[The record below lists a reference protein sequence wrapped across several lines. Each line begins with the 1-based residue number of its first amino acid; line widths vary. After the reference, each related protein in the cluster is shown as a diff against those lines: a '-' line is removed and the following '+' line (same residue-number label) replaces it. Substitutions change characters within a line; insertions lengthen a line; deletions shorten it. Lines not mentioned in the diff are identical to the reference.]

1 MGVGLALVV
10 AGTGCRCG
18 HEATLTPDT
27 PAARTST
34 PAAPR
39 AIRRDPG
46 PPPWRVGVL
55 YWSEN
60 IPGQVAMRQGL
71 EAEAS
76 LLNAQNPVLTLIP
89 RVAGDGELGRTRQVE
104 QMQALLD
111 DPTLD
116 ALIVQPSDT
125 MALTAPLVRANGLG
139 VPVVA
144 YDQYIHGGQLA
155 AFVTSDNAQAGRLAG
170 EYVAHRFPDDHT
182 IQLVLVEYPA
192 VSSTV
197 DRLDAF
203 LSALK
208 SAGQPHHIV
217 ASYVAV
223 EPVAGREAGA
233 AIVRDFPRRGSVDVV
248 FTVNDGGGLA
258 VAEVLARAG
267 RDEVMFATIDGD
279 PASVESIERG
289 GLIAIDAAQFCGPM
303 GAAALRAT
311 YRILRGEP
319 VGEHQLIPTFPVTR
333 ETRARYPGWMGPLP
347 EAFELP
353 WRSETPLW
361 TPELREIAKP

>member
-1 MGVGLALVV
+1 M
-10 AGTGCRCG
+10 
-18 HEATLTPDT
+18 
-27 PAARTST
+27 
-34 PAAPR
+34 
-39 AIRRDPG
+39 
-46 PPPWRVGVL
+46 L

-60 IPGQVAMRQGL
+60 IPGQVAMRRGL
-71 EAEAS
+71 EAEAAR
-76 LLNAQNPVLTLIP
+76 LNAERMTITLIP
-89 RVAGDGELGRTRQVE
+89 HVAGDGEQGRARQVD
-104 QMQALLD
+104 QMHALLD

-125 MALTAPLVRANGLG
+125 VALTAPLLRANALG

-170 EYVAHRFPDDHT
+170 EYVAHRFADDRT

-203 LSALK
+203 LGALK
-208 SAGQPHHIV
+208 SARQPHRIA

-233 AIVRDFPRRGSVDVV
+233 AILRDFPNKGSVDVV

-258 VAEVLARAG
+258 VADVLARAG

-289 GLIAIDAAQFCGPM
+289 GLIAVDAAQFCGPM
-303 GAAALRAT
+303 GAAALRAAHH
-311 YRILRGEP
+311 ILRGEP

-333 ETRARYPGWMGPLP
+333 ETLARYPGWMGPLP

-353 WRSETPLW
+353 WRSKTPLW
-361 TPELREIAKP
+361 TPELRQVARP

>member
-1 MGVGLALVV
+1 
-10 AGTGCRCG
+10 
-18 HEATLTPDT
+18 
-27 PAARTST
+27 
-34 PAAPR
+34 
-39 AIRRDPG
+39 
-46 PPPWRVGVL
+46 VGVL
-55 YWSEN
+55 YWSDN

-71 EAEAS
+71 EAEAER
-76 LLNAQNPVLTLIP
+76 LNAAQTTLTLVP
-89 RVAGDGELGRTRQVE
+89 RVAGDGEQGSARQVA

-125 MALTAPLVRANGLG
+125 MALTEPLLRANTLG

-155 AFVTSDNAQAGRLAG
+155 AYITSDNTQAGTLAG
-170 EYVAHRFPDDHT
+170 EYIAHRFADDHA

-197 DRLDAF
+197 ERLDGF
-203 LSALK
+203 LAALK
-208 SAGQPHHIV
+208 AAGQPYRIA

-223 EPVAGREAGA
+223 EPVAGRLAGA
-233 AIVRDFPRRGSVDVV
+233 AILRDFPQRGVLDVV
-248 FTVNDGGGLA
+248 FAVNDGGGLA
-258 VAEVLARAG
+258 VADVLARAG
-267 RDEVMFATIDGD
+267 RDEIVFATIDGD
-279 PASVESIERG
+279 PASVEAIERG
-289 GLIAIDAAQFCGPM
+289 GPIAVDTAQFCGPM

-311 YRILRGEP
+311 LQLLRGESVP
-319 VGEHQLIPTFPVTR
+319 EHQLIPTFPVTR

-353 WRSETPLW
+353 WPSKTPLW
-361 TPELREIAKP
+361 SPQVREVAPP